1 MCRHSLWV
9 LLALTAAFTPPQ
21 PPPARPTVCFG
32 GRPKNKGAKAAQKQK
47 DEAAKEEARA
57 SRTYDVMQTRK
68 KESKARRSERLAG
81 RDRRGGTPNEVEKPQ
96 KMRRAPFQATAEATA
111 ATWTEATAER
121 DGGEK
126 TRPTKVKPVVKK
138 ALRVTSSLEAKF
150 LGSWTSP
157 SDMPKEALPEVAFFG
172 RSNVGKSSMLNA
184 LVGARRGVAVT
195 GRTPGRTRLL
205 NLFEVDDLAGGRAR
219 VVDLP
224 GYGFAQIADA
234 QQADI
239 SSFLEA
245 YLDGRTQLRG
255 VVFLVDCRRDPN
267 AEDAELVAVLRSKRI
282 PVVLV
287 ATKIDKLK
295 SSAEFAK
302 SLNALEGFYGAEPLF
317 FSSTTRQGR
326 PELWARVNDLLL
338 SENEAEEDV
347 EWVVEDL
354 LVVDDEAPPP
364 ADPEDAPPARC
375 PLTDTDLI
383 VF

>member
-1 MCRHSLWV
+1 
-9 LLALTAAFTPPQ
+9 
-21 PPPARPTVCFG
+21 
-32 GRPKNKGAKAAQKQK
+32 
-47 DEAAKEEARA
+47 
-57 SRTYDVMQTRK
+57 
-68 KESKARRSERLAG
+68 
-81 RDRRGGTPNEVEKPQ
+81 
-96 KMRRAPFQATAEATA
+96 
-111 ATWTEATAER
+111 
-121 DGGEK
+121 
-126 TRPTKVKPVVKK
+126 
-138 ALRVTSSLEAKF
+138 
-150 LGSWTSP
+150 
-157 SDMPKEALPEVAFFG
+157 
-172 RSNVGKSSMLNA
+172 MLNA